1 MTRLI
6 LVRHGESSHGV
17 RRGLLDA
24 AGVQQWRD
32 AYDLAGI
39 TDRSMPPQTLVR
51 RVADAT
57 HIVASDLPRAIASAE
72 RLAGGRRIHTSPLL
86 REIPLPIPRLPM
98 RAPLAAWGTA
108 MHLAWSY
115 RVVRRDKSADELAR
129 VGAAIEWLTSVAGSE
144 LTVVVTHGVFRSSL
158 ARELLRL
165 GWVSE
170 GRKGGFSHWS
180 EWTFA
185 RFDS

>member
-6 LVRHGESSHGV
+6 LVRHGQSSHVARG
-17 RRGLLDA
+17 GLLDA
-24 AGVQQWRD
+24 AAVQHWRD

-39 TDRSMPPQTLVR
+39 TDRSVPPKTLLR
-51 RVADAT
+51 RVADAA

-72 RLAGGRRIHTSPLL
+72 RLAGGRPIHTSPLL

-129 VGAAIEWLTSVAGSE
+129 VAAAIEWLEGVAGSE
-144 LTVVVTHGVFRSSL
+144 LTVVVTHGVFRSTL
-158 ARELLRL
+158 ARELVRA

-170 GRKGGFSHWS
+170 GRKGGYSHWS

-185 RFDS
+185 RHDT